1 MTTPDR
7 EELPLIS
14 TKRRRDIGKAAIL
27 GAYINYVSAANEE
40 GELFLKSWAIGQ

>member
-14 TKRRRDIGKAAIL
+14 TEGCRSIGKVAVSDM
-27 GAYINYVSAANEE
+27 INDVSAANEE
-40 GELFLKSWAIGQ
+40 GELFLKSWVTGQ